1 MSRTITTRRWL
12 RLHLGRRKAI
22 DVAVM
27 FVLLT
32 AICAGGVV
40 WRATWIG
47 RRLLHDWVVKAI
59 EQGSDGVY
67 QVRMGHVHFDWTFP
81 PGIAVD
87 SVSLATRRALN
98 ASRPQPRP
106 GISLALYRCN
116 ISGVH
121 FFTLVANAG
130 LIADSFGCESG
141 NLMIQMPRRAPAGP
155 GNPSPASAKLA
166 FAERKAFLVVQQNL
180 RLPSY
185 APRIRIARVM
195 FPRLVLDIRM
205 PRTAT
210 GAMGLE
216 LEQLE
221 WTMEDV
227 VIDPSDSSA
236 ASRPL
241 FSKRIDLAASNFV
254 THPDRATAV
263 RVGSLRTSLIDSTLE
278 VRNVS
283 FVPSESGVEFRRA
296 RRHRHDT
303 INLNV
308 GLISAQG
315 IDFGAFIDGQ
325 GVRAR
330 RIDVDSLQ
338 VDVTSDKRLPGG
350 PIHARHRTPQAWI
363 ADLDETLSL
372 DSLFV
377 RNGNIVYREH
387 APGRVRAGVISFA
400 RIKVAAANVSHF
412 VGRRT
417 SADPMTLRAE
427 AYVQNV
433 GQVNLQ
439 VAIPLDASRFDMRL
453 RGTLGAMPAHAFN
466 TFAVP
471 TGALQVENGQVATS
485 TFSVT
490 VNHGVASG
498 TITPRFNDLSVSI
511 TQKGST
517 GILGN
522 GGILGGV
529 ARGIASFA
537 ANKLVM
543 RANNPDN
550 ATSEPRSGTISHTFK
565 SSETLIAFLWVS
577 LRDGLLAVIK
587 K

>member
-1 MSRTITTRRWL
+1 MRRWL
-12 RLHLGRRKAI
+12 RLHVGRRKAI

-32 AICAGGVV
+32 SICAAGVV

-47 RRLLHDWVVKAI
+47 RRLLHDWVVKAVD
-59 EQGSDGVY
+59 QSSDGVY

-106 GISLALYRCN
+106 GLSIALYRCH
-116 ISGVH
+116 ISGVQ

-130 LIADSFGCESG
+130 FIAESFGCESG
-141 NLMIQMPRRAPAGP
+141 NLMVQMPRRARGGGP
-155 GNPSPASAKLA
+155 GNASPASAKLA
-166 FAERKAFLVVQQNL
+166 FAERQAFLVVQQNL

-195 FPRLVLDIRM
+195 FPRLVLDVRM
-205 PRTAT
+205 PRTAI
-210 GAMGLE
+210 GAIGLE

-221 WTMEDV
+221 WTMEGV

-278 VRNVS
+278 IRNVS
-283 FVPSESGVEFRRA
+283 FEPSESGAEFRRG
-296 RRHRHDT
+296 RRYRHDI

-330 RIDVDSLQ
+330 RIDVDSLRI
-338 VDVTSDKRLPGG
+338 DVTSDKRRPDGSAQ
-350 PIHARHRTPQAWI
+350 ARHRTPQEWI

-377 RNGNIVYREH
+377 RNGEVVYREH
-387 APGRVRAGVISFA
+387 AVGRIRPGVITFA
-400 RIKVAAANVSHF
+400 RINAAAANVSHF

-417 SADPMTLRAE
+417 SEVPMTLNAQ
-427 AYVQNV
+427 AHIQNV
-433 GQVNLQ
+433 GQINVQ
-439 VAIPLDASRFDMRL
+439 VAIPLDAPRFDMRL
-453 RGTLGAMPAHAFN
+453 RGTLGAMPAQAFN
-466 TFAVP
+466 QFAVP
-471 TGALQVENGQVATS
+471 TGALQIESGQVAGGSFNMTIK
-485 TFSVT
+485 
-490 VNHGVASG
+490 HGVARG
-498 TITPRFNDLSVSI
+498 AITPRFNDLSVSI
-511 TQKGST
+511 TRNGST

-522 GGILGGV
+522 GGIIGGA

-537 ANKLVM
+537 ATRLAM
-543 RANNPDN
+543 RANNPDK
-550 ATSEPRSGTISHTFK
+550 ATTAPRIGTINHTFK

-577 LRDGLLAVIK
+577 LRDGLLSVVK